1 MVSPARR
8 LLIAVAG
15 WIVAA
20 VLAVALPVLWPL
32 VGVAALGLV
41 GLVLWDAALLHRTP
55 ALEGARELPAHAFA
69 GREAAVQLTLHN
81 PGAATVVCDLIDET
95 PSDLA
100 VEEPVVRGIRAAPAA
115 TACVS
120 YAVRPRRRGDRR
132 FGPAVLLVRS
142 PLGLLR
148 RRASFGD
155 GAVLRVYPDAAH
167 FLRPE
172 ALDPRRVLEVIGVKP
187 APRRGDGMDFESLRD
202 YLPGDDPRRVDWRA
216 TARRG
221 RLVVR
226 QLQHERNHT
235 VVIAVDASRLMAG
248 EADGRTKL
256 DHAVDAALAL
266 AYAALTAGDRVGL
279 VIFDRD
285 VLGTLAPRATRRQFG
300 ALLELLRPVEPRLVE
315 ADYEALLRALA
326 LHQRQRALLVVLTDF
341 VEASAERF
349 TAPLVA
355 LSRRHRVLLVALRD
369 RVFAGID
376 APSREPHDLY
386 RRVVLDDL
394 LHERETAL
402 GTLRRRGV
410 QTLDLPPAAITAA
423 VLNRYLA
430 IRYGPD
436 R

>member
-1 MVSPARR
+1 ME
-8 LLIAVAG
+8 
-15 WIVAA
+15 
-20 VLAVALPVLWPL
+20 LPVLWPVL
-32 VGVAALGLV
+32 GAAALALG
-41 GLVLWDAALLHRTP
+41 GLVLWDAALLQRMP
-55 ALEGARELPAHAFA
+55 AVEGARELPARAFA
-69 GREAAVQLTLHN
+69 GREALVRLTLRN
-81 PGAATVVCDLIDET
+81 PGTAAVACDLVDET
-95 PSDLA
+95 PTDLA
-100 VEEPVVRGIRAAPAA
+100 AEEPALRGIRAAPSA
-115 TACVS
+115 TATVS
-120 YAVRPRRRGDRR
+120 YAVCPSRRGDRR

-148 RRASFGD
+148 RRESFGD
-155 GAVLRVYPDAAH
+155 GAVLRVYPDAAR

-172 ALDPRRVLEVIGVKP
+172 ALDPRRVLAVIGVKP
-187 APRRGDGMDFESLRD
+187 SRRRGDGMDFESLRD

-235 VVIAVDASRLMAG
+235 VVIAIDASRLMAG
-248 EADGRTKL
+248 EADGRSKL
-256 DHAVDAALAL
+256 DHAIDAALAL
-266 AYAALTAGDRVGL
+266 GYAALAAGDRVGL
-279 VIFDRD
+279 VIFDRE
-285 VLGTLAPRATRRQFG
+285 VVGTLAPRATRRQFG

-326 LHQRQRALLVVLTDF
+326 LHQRQHALVVVLSDF
-341 VEASAERF
+341 VEASADRF

-369 RVFAGID
+369 RVFAGLD
-376 APSREPHDLY
+376 APHREPLDLY

-394 LHERETAL
+394 LLEREAAL
-402 GTLRRRGV
+402 ATLRRRGV

-430 IRYGPD
+430 MRYGPD